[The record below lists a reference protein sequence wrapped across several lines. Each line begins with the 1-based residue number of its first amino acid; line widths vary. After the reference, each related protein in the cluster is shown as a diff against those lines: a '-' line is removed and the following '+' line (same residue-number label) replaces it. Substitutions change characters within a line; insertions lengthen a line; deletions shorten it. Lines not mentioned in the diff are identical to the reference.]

1 MTGVLPR
8 GRESRAQVL
17 PTIILEGEMKL
28 SAPKQISWL
37 IALVLGVLGL
47 IGALFT
53 VPFLTNYAFWF
64 VFVALVLLLVA
75 TFIEGL

>member
-1 MTGVLPR
+1 MN
-8 GRESRAQVL
+8 
-17 PTIILEGEMKL
+17 L

-53 VPFLTNYAFWF
+53 IPFLTNFAFWF
-64 VFVALVLLLVA
+64 VFVALVLMLIA
-75 TFIEGL
+75 TFVDGL